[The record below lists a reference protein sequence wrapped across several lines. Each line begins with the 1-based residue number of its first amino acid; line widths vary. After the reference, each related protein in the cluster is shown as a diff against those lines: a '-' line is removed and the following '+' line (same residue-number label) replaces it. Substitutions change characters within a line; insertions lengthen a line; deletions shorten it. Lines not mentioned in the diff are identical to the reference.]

1 MAGHW
6 QGIAMN
12 FLKLTDVF
20 FFGGGEEREVL
31 VEILPLDHMTIMVC
45 GMW

>member
-1 MAGHW
+1 
-6 QGIAMN
+6 MN

-20 FFGGGEEREVL
+20 FWGGEEREVL

-45 GMW
+45 GMC